1 MFLSLLVDNGD
12 PQTTSVVNLLPNAAL
27 LPLAT
32 VCSSSTLTAAH
43 LPLCTLKHLFTTLLH
58 RPDSNMLAL
67 DLMLLLLTLRPTLL
81 NPQLHH
87 LLRTQALLNSPCKA
101 WCPASL

>member
-12 PQTTSVVNLLPNAAL
+12 PQTTSVANLLPNAVL
-27 LPLAT
+27 PPLAT

-43 LPLCTLKHLFTTLLH
+43 LLPCTLKHLFTTLLH
-58 RPDSNMLAL
+58 RPDSNTLVQ

-87 LLRTQALLNSPCKA
+87 LLRMQALLNSPCKA
-101 WCPASL
+101 WCPGSL